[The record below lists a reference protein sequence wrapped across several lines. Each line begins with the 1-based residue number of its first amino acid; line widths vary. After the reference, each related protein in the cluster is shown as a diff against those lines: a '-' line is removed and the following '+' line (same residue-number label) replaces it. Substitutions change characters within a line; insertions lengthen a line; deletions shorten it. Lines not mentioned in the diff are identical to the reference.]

1 MVDRHAALQLSV
13 HRPAVLPHPR
23 RPPRR
28 PVARCR
34 LSGDH
39 HRFLELPGS
48 RGRPVDLA
56 DGRRVQLWQGPAR
69 TDRPRQPRLPVGVVP
84 GGQRAQH
91 GCRGPPMITAQHV
104 VNIVL
109 DEAAKL
115 GGADET
121 MVLVSDKVEATLR
134 WAGNSMTT
142 NGVSV
147 SRNITVISV
156 VRRGASAHIGT
167 VVSAEVDPRVIP
179 GLVASSQDAARS
191 APAAVDAAPLLAD
204 SGVPADWDA
213 PVPGTGPLVF
223 ADVAESLSRGFGGTD
238 RLYGFAHHSVS
249 TTFLASSTGL
259 RRRYTQPTGAVEINA
274 KRGDAS
280 AWAGIGTTDFVDVP
294 TDSLLEQLSMRLG
307 WARRSVE
314 LPAGRYETIMPPSA
328 VADMMLYLAW
338 SMAGR
343 GAQEGR
349 TALSAP
355 GGGTRVGER
364 LTDLPL
370 TLFSD
375 PMAPGLACT
384 PFVAVS
390 SSSET
395 VSLFDNGMEIGQV
408 DWIRD
413 GVINAL
419 AYPRATAAKFDAKV
433 AVAADNLVMTGGS
446 AELPDMIAA
455 TERGLLLT
463 TLWYIREVDPTTM
476 LLTGLT
482 RDGVYL
488 IEDGEVTAAVN
499 NFRFNESPLDLLRRV
514 TEAGASEKTLP
525 RECSDWAT
533 RAAMPSLRIPDF
545 YMSSVSQ
552 AQ

>member
-1 MVDRHAALQLSV
+1 
-13 HRPAVLPHPR
+13 
-23 RPPRR
+23 
-28 PVARCR
+28 
-34 LSGDH
+34 
-39 HRFLELPGS
+39 
-48 RGRPVDLA
+48 
-56 DGRRVQLWQGPAR
+56 
-69 TDRPRQPRLPVGVVP
+69 
-84 GGQRAQH
+84 
-91 GCRGPPMITAQHV
+91 MITAQHI

-109 DEAAKL
+109 NEAAKL

-121 MVLVSDKVEATLR
+121 MVLVTDKVGATLR

-147 SRNITVISV
+147 SRSLTVISV
-156 VRRGASAHIGT
+156 VRQDNSAHVGT
-167 VVSAEVDPRVIP
+167 VVFAEVDPRVIP
-179 GLVASSQDAARS
+179 GLVAASQHAARA
-191 APAAVDAAPLLAD
+191 APEAGDTAPLLAD
-204 SGVPADWDA
+204 TGVPADWDA
-213 PVPGTGPLVF
+213 PVPGTGPSVF
-223 ADVAESLSRGFGGTD
+223 ADLADSLSRGFRATD

-280 AWAGIGTTDFVDVP
+280 AWVGIGTPDFVNVP
-294 TDSLLEQLSMRLG
+294 TDLLLEQLSTRLG

-314 LPAGRYETIMPPSA
+314 LPAGRYETIMPPST
-328 VADMMLYLAW
+328 VADMMLDLTW

-349 TALSAP
+349 TAFSAP

-364 LTDLPL
+364 LTELPL

-375 PMAPGLACT
+375 PMAPGLVCT

-390 SSSET
+390 NSSET
-395 VSLFDNGMEIGQV
+395 VSVFDNGMEIGQV
-408 DWIRD
+408 DWIRK

-419 AYPRATAAKFDAKV
+419 AYPRATAAKFDATV

-446 AELPDMIAA
+446 SELADMIAA

-499 NFRFNESPLDLLRRV
+499 NFRFNESPLDLLRRA
-514 TEAGASEKTLP
+514 TEAGVSEKTLP
-525 RECSDWAT
+525 REWSDWAT
-533 RAAMPSLRIPDF
+533 RTAMPSLRIPDF